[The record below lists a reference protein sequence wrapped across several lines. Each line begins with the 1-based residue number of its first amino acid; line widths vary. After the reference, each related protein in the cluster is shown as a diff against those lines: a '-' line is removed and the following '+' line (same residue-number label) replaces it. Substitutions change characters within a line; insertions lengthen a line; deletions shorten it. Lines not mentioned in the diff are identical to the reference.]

1 MTGDFD
7 RLIFRARIQG
17 ELENLTP
24 LSIGSGGIGKLGSPD
39 NPVITVN
46 INGESVPYIP
56 GSSLKGIL
64 RTEAEKIARILEK
77 EVCNIFDHKSKCN
90 TAKGDEDLCV
100 VCRIFGSQAIAS
112 HVRIMDA
119 YPSTKDYS
127 LSIEPGVAIDR
138 ATGAARPGAK
148 YNVQVIS
155 PNARFRFRMIIENID
170 LRKTG
175 EDNAKILLNLLR
187 KLEDG
192 ELQIGGKR
200 SVGHGL
206 VKLRNLSIS
215 WIDEEG
221 LRKLETYETQP
232 LATFLGAR

>member
-7 RLIFRARIQG
+7 KLVFRAVIEG

-24 LSIGSGGIGKLGSPD
+24 LSIGSAGIGKLGSTD

-46 INGESVPYIP
+46 INGESIPYVP

-64 RTEAEKIARILEK
+64 RTEAERTAKTLGHK
-77 EVCNIFDHKSKCN
+77 EVCNIFNHKSKCN
-90 TAKGDEDLCV
+90 QAETDKDLCI
-100 VCRIFGSQAIAS
+100 VCGIFGSQAIAS
-112 HVRIMDA
+112 HVKIMDA
-119 YPSTKDYS
+119 YPSTTDYS

-138 ATGAARPGAK
+138 ATGAQRNK
-148 YNVQVIS
+148 FDIQVVN

-170 LRKTG
+170 LRNSQN
-175 EDNAKILLNLLR
+175 DRAKILRNLLE
-187 KLEDG
+187 KLENG

-206 VKLRNLSIS
+206 VKLHNPTIK
-215 WIDEEG
+215 WIDEER
-221 LRKLETYETQP
+221 LKKLETYETEP
-232 LATFLGAR
+232 LAEFLGEN